1 MGVRGPYS
9 LVTVRVSAGHR
20 ELGGL
25 CFTFFPRKPTNVSEG
40 PRRMAGATGKV
51 VPQSL
56 AMNRL
61 GSPRG
66 LNHLEKQVEEGPVCA
81 LASPWFLIVI
91 NV

>member
-1 MGVRGPYS
+1 MGVRGPYC
-9 LVTVRVSAGHR
+9 LVAVRVSAGHR
-20 ELGGL
+20 ELGRL
-25 CFTFFPRKPTNVSEG
+25 FFTFFPRKPTNASEG

-51 VPQSL
+51 APQSL
-56 AMNRL
+56 AMDRR

-66 LNHLEKQVEEGPVCA
+66 LNHLGKQVREGPVYA